1 MENFVLDRQES
12 VGRDIESI
20 SDFFLR
26 NWSLKFKSEG
36 DMRLSRAKK
45 QKPHPKPQKVVFRM
59 QEIRARTREKGVAS
73 QIKLTQSVG

>member
-26 NWSLKFKSEG
+26 NWTLKFKSEG
-36 DMRLSRAKK
+36 DTSVEKK
-45 QKPHPKPQKVVFRM
+45 
-59 QEIRARTREKGVAS
+59 I
-73 QIKLTQSVG
+73 